1 MSSAHP
7 RRQAVQIDEGRLV
20 RALADLAGFGGSVGD
35 GVARQTLTQE
45 DLQARTW
52 LAARFAGRPGYA
64 VGIDDAANLHI
75 RRLGLDDELPCI
87 MTGSHVDTQPL
98 GGWLDG
104 TFGVMAGLEVLQA
117 MDDADIRTQRSVQ
130 VVAWTN
136 EEGSRFAPG
145 LMGSQ
150 SYVQPDAL
158 ESYLG
163 VQDAQGVR
171 FVQARDAAL
180 ADFRHAAA
188 AGGWRCFEAR
198 LAQPVHAYLEA
209 HIEQGPVLEGRG
221 MPLGVVQAIQGV
233 RWYQVTV
240 QGRSAHAGTTP
251 LEDRDDAQ
259 SKSIALAHA
268 VLRYAQEK
276 QSVGLRVTI
285 GRWTCEPGAINTI
298 ANRVGF
304 TIDVRHP
311 EASEVSAFDA
321 FLRANLPPGAQAEVL
336 QDKPTTNFDPGL
348 IGLIRK
354 AAQERA
360 IPSLDMVSGAFHDAM
375 PLAGFTRTA
384 MLFAPSIKGISH
396 HPEENTAG
404 ADLATCAQVLADC
417 LLELAQPVPSHAD
430 FTRAPPTA

>member
-1 MSSAHP
+1 MNTTCPSG
-7 RRQAVQIDEGRLV
+7 QAVQVDECRLV
-20 RALADLAGFGGSVGD
+20 QALTELAAFGGSVVD
-35 GVARQTLTQE
+35 GVARQTLTPE
-45 DLQARTW
+45 DLQARAW

-75 RRLGLDDELPCI
+75 RRLGLDDSLPCV

-104 TFGVMAGLEVLQA
+104 AFGVMAGLEVLQA
-117 MDDADIRTQRSVQ
+117 LDDADIRTQRSIQ

-158 ESYLG
+158 ASCLD

-171 FVQARDAAL
+171 FEQARDDAL
-180 ADFRHAAA
+180 AAFRHAAA
-188 AGGWRCFEAR
+188 AEGWTCFDAR

-209 HIEQGPVLEGRG
+209 HIEQGPVLEREGL
-221 MPLGVVQAIQGV
+221 PLGVVQAIQGV

-240 QGRSAHAGTTP
+240 EGRSAHAGTTP

-259 SKSIALAHA
+259 AKSIALAHA
-268 VLRYAQEK
+268 LLRYAQEK
-276 QSVGLRVTI
+276 RDIGLRVTI
-285 GRWTCEPGAINTI
+285 GRWTCEPGAVNTI

-304 TIDVRHP
+304 TVDVRHP
-311 EASEVSAFDA
+311 QASEVAAFDD
-321 FLRANLPPGAQAEVL
+321 FLRAHLPPGARIAIL
-336 QDKPTTNFDPGL
+336 QDKPTTSFDPDL
-348 IGLIRK
+348 IDLIRK
-354 AAQERA
+354 AAKA
-360 IPSLDMVSGAFHDAM
+360 HDIPALDMVSGAFHDAM

-396 HPEENTAG
+396 HPEENTEG
-404 ADLATCAQVLADC
+404 ADLAACTQVLADC
-417 LLELAQPVPSHAD
+417 LLELAQPVPSFAD
-430 FTRAPPTA
+430 PRRTSPVL

>member
-1 MSSAHP
+1 MSSAQDC
-7 RRQAVQIDEGRLV
+7 RQAVQVDERRLV
-20 RALADLAGFGGSVGD
+20 QALTDLAGFGGSVGD
-35 GVARQTLTQE
+35 GVARQTLTPQ

-52 LAARFAGRPGYA
+52 LAARFARRPGYA
-64 VGIDDAANLHI
+64 VGIDEAANLHI
-75 RRLGLDDELPCI
+75 RRLGLDDGLPCV

-104 TFGVMAGLEVLQA
+104 AFGVMAGLEVLQA
-117 MDDADIRTQRSVQ
+117 LDDANLCTQRSVQ

-158 ESYLG
+158 ASFLG
-163 VQDAQGVR
+163 VQDAQGMR
-171 FVQARDAAL
+171 FEQARDAAL

-188 AGGWRCFEAR
+188 IGGWTCFEAR
-198 LAQPVHAYLEA
+198 LAQPVYAYLEA
-209 HIEQGPVLEGRG
+209 HIEQGPVLERRG
-221 MPLGVVQAIQGV
+221 LPFGVVRAIQGV

-240 QGRSAHAGTTP
+240 EGRSEHAGTTP

-268 VLRYAQEK
+268 LLRYAEEK
-276 QSVGLRVTI
+276 RSLGLRVTI

-311 EASEVSAFDA
+311 ESSEVSAFDG
-321 FLRANLPPGAQAEVL
+321 FLREQLPPGGRIAVL
-336 QDKPTTNFDPGL
+336 QDKPTTRFDPEL
-348 IGLIRK
+348 IGLVRK
-354 AAQERA
+354 AAQERD
-360 IPSLDMVSGAFHDAM
+360 IPALDMVSGAFHDAM

-384 MLFAPSIKGISH
+384 MLFAPSIEGISH

-404 ADLATCAQVLADC
+404 ADLAACTQVLADC
-417 LLELAQPVPSHAD
+417 LLELAQTAPSPADPRHASPVL
-430 FTRAPPTA
+430 